1 MEKKEVEIGN
11 PVTIAGITLIPV
23 IKSSLAYWR
32 HKGSISSFG
41 IKQPSSIIMISPSGK
56 KAFGMNGEEVPLDQ
70 LKREV
75 PDIKEVLD
83 RI

>member
-11 PVTIAGITLIPV
+11 PVTIAEVTLIPV

-32 HKGSISSFG
+32 RKGSVSSFG
-41 IKQPSSIIMISPSGK
+41 TKQPVSIVVISSSGK
-56 KAFGMNGEEVPLDQ
+56 KAFGINGEEVPLDQ